1 MMAIVGAEYVLGLL
15 PKGTHEY
22 AKLIRPSELDRWVR
36 AAHLE
41 LLDIVG
47 LHYNPLL
54 RNCSVGGNV
63 DVNYMMHA
71 LRPNNDA

>member
-1 MMAIVGAEYVLGLL
+1 
-15 PKGTHEY
+15 
-22 AKLIRPSELDRWVR
+22 
-36 AAHLE
+36 

-71 LRPNNDA
+71 VRPAGDA